1 MNGDSLNIVK
11 LVIAIEDK
19 FEIGIEDQIV
29 SQIVTLQD
37 TLDYIEEKWD
47 K

>member
-1 MNGDSLNIVK
+1 M
-11 LVIAIEDK
+11 AIEDK